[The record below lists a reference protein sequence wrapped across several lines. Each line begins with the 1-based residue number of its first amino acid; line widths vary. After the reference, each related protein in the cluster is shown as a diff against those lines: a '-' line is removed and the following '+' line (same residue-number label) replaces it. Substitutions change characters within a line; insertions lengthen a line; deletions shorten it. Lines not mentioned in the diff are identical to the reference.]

1 MIAAVDNNRDSAAT
15 ESPAVK
21 KDPPAKKGFF
31 AKKDPPAKKADA
43 AEKDSGARKA
53 RKYNPERLLTL
64 LLAPVVSE
72 KGTFIADKHEQVIF
86 RVAPDATK
94 PEVKAAVE
102 LMWKVNVESVQIAIV
117 KGKEKRFGRF
127 MGRRRNWKKA
137 YVCLKAGQEINFA
150 QDA

>member
-1 MIAAVDNNRDSAAT
+1 M
-15 ESPAVK
+15 
-21 KDPPAKKGFF
+21 
-31 AKKDPPAKKADA
+31 
-43 AEKDSGARKA
+43 
-53 RKYNPERLLTL
+53 TL

-72 KGTFIADKHEQVIF
+72 KGTFIADRHEQVIF
-86 RVAPDATK
+86 RVTPDATK

>member
-1 MIAAVDNNRDSAAT
+1 MNAAADNKNDNAT
-15 ESPAVK
+15 RKDPAVK
-21 KDPPAKKGFF
+21 KDPAAKKGVA
-31 AKKDPPAKKADA
+31 AKKD
-43 AEKDSGARKA
+43 SGISKV
-53 RKYNPERLLTL
+53 RKYNPERLMTV

-86 RVAPDATK
+86 HVAPDATK

-102 LMWKVNVESVQIAIV
+102 LMWKVNVESVQIANV

-127 MGRRRNWKKA
+127 MGRRRDWKKA

-150 QDA
+150 QDV